1 MTQIHEARQ
10 QRNNGSVS
18 SWGFFSSTLRYTQFI
33 SNGICIWNLSLEK
46 DQIENFCSSPAQGRW
61 SLGRFPG
68 LSSSNPRILSMENAG
83 LLSLVTGAK
92 VDAIM
97 IELTNREQE
106 APGVLTKQLKTTT
119 SKLIHKSICLS
130 TQISLIL
137 NEAVA

>member
-1 MTQIHEARQ
+1 
-10 QRNNGSVS
+10 
-18 SWGFFSSTLRYTQFI
+18 
-33 SNGICIWNLSLEK
+33 
-46 DQIENFCSSPAQGRW
+46 
-61 SLGRFPG
+61 
-68 LSSSNPRILSMENAG
+68 MENAG